1 MPINLDHCSISLSHR
16 QFPINPTMFKNLI
29 KHSDL
34 LKSINFPSFFRIRSH
49 FTAIKNSSKSNNLFS
64 RISPLRQSSAVV
76 PVLDQWV
83 EEGRKIQKIELQRI
97 IHDLRSRRRYSQAL
111 QVSEWMSHES
121 RWTFSPSDCAVHVDL
136 VGVVQGWD
144 AAEHYFHSL
153 KDQEK
158 NDKTYGALLNC
169 YVREGLLEKSLLHV
183 QKMEEIGYASSTLVY
198 NNLMCLYKLTGQLDK
213 VPELLAEMKKN
224 GVSPNN
230 FSYRICINCYGE
242 KSDLTSLEELL
253 EEMENQPDIS
263 VDWTTYSI
271 VASYY
276 IRDNQKEKA
285 IVFLKKLEDTL
296 LKNAVGYNHLISLH
310 GQLGNLDE
318 VMRLW
323 GVQKFVCR
331 KQINRDYITMLGA
344 LVKLGE
350 LEKAKEL
357 LQEWESSCHTY
368 DFRVPNILLIGY
380 CQKDLTEKAEDMLRK
395 IVKKGKVPTPNSWGI
410 IAGGYM
416 NKGNMEKAFECM
428 KEALAVQEQNPK
440 WDPKPR
446 LVFNILNWLGNRGEL
461 EEVQALI
468 RSLRTV
474 VPANRNLYH
483 ALIKANIRD
492 RKDVDWVLESMKAD
506 GVEEDAKVE
515 KILAMR

>member
-1 MPINLDHCSISLSHR
+1 
-16 QFPINPTMFKNLI
+16 MF
-29 KHSDL
+29 
-34 LKSINFPSFFRIRSH
+34 
-49 FTAIKNSSKSNNLFS
+49 
-64 RISPLRQSSAVV
+64 
-76 PVLDQWV
+76 W
-83 EEGRKIQKIELQRI
+83 
-97 IHDLRSRRRYSQAL
+97 
-111 QVSEWMSHES
+111 QVSEWMSCGGL
-121 RWTFSPSDCAVHVDL
+121 WTFSPSDCAVHVDL
-136 VGVVQGWD
+136 IGVVHGWD
-144 AAEHYFHSL
+144 AAERYFESL

-169 YVREGLLEKSLLHV
+169 YVREGLLDKSLFHV
-183 QKMEEIGYASSTLVY
+183 QKMKELGYAKSTLVY
-198 NNLMCLYKLTGQLDK
+198 NNLMCLYKQTGELEK
-213 VPELLAEMKKN
+213 VTELLAEMKKN

-230 FSYRICINCYGE
+230 FSYRICINCCGE

-253 EEMENQPDIS
+253 EEMENQPHIS
-263 VDWTTYSI
+263 MDWTTYSI
-271 VASYY
+271 VAGYY
-276 IRDNQKEKA
+276 IKANQMEKA

-296 LKNAVGYNHLISLH
+296 HKDAVGYNHLISLH

-323 GVQKFVCR
+323 GVQKIVCR
-331 KQINRDYITMLGA
+331 KQINRDYITMLGT

-357 LQEWESSCHTY
+357 LTEWESSCRTY

-380 CQKDLTEKAEDMLRK
+380 CQRDLTENAEDMLRE

-416 NKGNMEKAFECM
+416 NKDNMEKAFECM

-446 LVFNILNWLGNRGEL
+446 LIFNILNWLGNRGEL
-461 EEVQALI
+461 EEVQAFI
-468 RSLRTV
+468 SSLRTV
-474 VPANRNLYH
+474 VPANRNLYR

-492 RKDVDWVLESMKAD
+492 KKDVEWVLESMKTD
-506 GVEEDAKVE
+506 GIEEDAKVE
-515 KILAMR
+515 KLLSLQ

>member
-1 MPINLDHCSISLSHR
+1 MY
-16 QFPINPTMFKNLI
+16 PTMFKNVL

-34 LKSINFPSFFRIRSH
+34 LKSSNFPSFFRIRSH
-49 FTAIKNSSKSNNLFS
+49 FTVTKDLSKSNNLFS
-64 RISPLRQSSAVV
+64 RISPLKQSSAVV

-83 EEGRKIQKIELQRI
+83 EEGRKVQKIELQRI
-97 IHDLRSRRRYSQAL
+97 IRDLRSRRRYSQAL

-136 VGVVQGWD
+136 IGVVHGWD
-144 AAEHYFHSL
+144 AAECYFDSL

-183 QKMEEIGYASSTLVY
+183 QKMKEIGYASSTLVY

-253 EEMENQPDIS
+253 EEMERQPDIS
-263 VDWTTYSI
+263 MDWTTYSI
-271 VASYY
+271 VANYY
-276 IRDNQKEKA
+276 IRANQKEKA
-285 IVFLKKLEDTL
+285 IVFLRKLEDTL
-296 LKNAVGYNHLISLH
+296 LKDAVGYNHLISLH

-318 VMRLW
+318 VMRVW
-323 GVQKFVCR
+323 GVQKIVCR

-357 LQEWESSCHTY
+357 LQEWESSCHIY

-380 CQKDLTEKAEDMLRK
+380 CQKDLTEKAEDMLRE

-416 NKGNMEKAFECM
+416 NKDNMEKAFECM

-461 EEVQALI
+461 EEVQAFI
-468 RSLRTV
+468 SSLRTV

-483 ALIKANIRD
+483 ALIKANIRG

-506 GVEEDAKVE
+506 GVEEDAKVA